1 MLDAIIWLW
10 LAVFVIF
17 FYVNIKEKSENF
29 GMIAGIW
36 FMLLGLAIAVDG
48 LQTYGGVVET
58 VSGSVTYINNTFVD
72 IQLPFSTVSNVW
84 GVPFLL
90 VGFYIF
96 WYNLPD

>member
-36 FMLLGLAIAVDG
+36 FLLLGLVIAIDG
-48 LQTYGGVVET
+48 LQTPGGVVET
-58 VSGSVTYINNTFVD
+58 VSGSVTYINNTFIDV
-72 IQLPFSTVSNVW
+72 QLPFQAISNVW
-84 GVPFLL
+84 GVPFIL